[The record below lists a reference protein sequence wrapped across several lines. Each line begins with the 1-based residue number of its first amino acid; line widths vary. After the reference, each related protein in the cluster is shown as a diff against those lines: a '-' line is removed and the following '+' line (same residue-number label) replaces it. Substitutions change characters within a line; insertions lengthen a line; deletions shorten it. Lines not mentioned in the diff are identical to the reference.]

1 MMSRTRRANGEGP
14 SSDIPFG
21 NSDIEILCF
30 RVVQDKSVRGLL
42 GMQLQ
47 LLGQFDA
54 DSFGFEQRNQLGSI
68 LEIRARAVSE
78 RIASAAV
85 LEIEVTGNLGGILLR
100 DGVTLGKH

>member
-1 MMSRTRRANGEGP
+1 MDCSGC
-14 SSDIPFG
+14 S
-21 NSDIEILCF
+21 C
-30 RVVQDKSVRGLL
+30 K
-42 GMQLQ
+42 

-78 RIASAAV
+78 RITSAAV